1 MSLILYINGQQAD
14 LAPGT
19 VIAQTRQVND
29 LNSLENRQASYTNK
43 FSLPKTAHNTRLMGY
58 LTLAGNDSNIPYQ
71 KNECSL
77 YSASGECFVCKGWAV
92 ITDGGDSY
100 DAVIYDGI
108 VSLYKNIE
116 NKNLSDLD
124 LSAIDHIKNP
134 QTVVDSW
141 VAGSPYRYIFAD
153 YNGNHSHIAL
163 GNTPVIA
170 EMEYLVPSV
179 NVKWLWN
186 KVFEVYNN
194 NTLPT
199 GAIFDSDDFTNLW
212 MTFPKGA
219 TSGEEQETELL
230 IGSDIPITS
239 SDFYD
244 WYIYYL
250 PLPATAIEIPVDVE
264 DELSVTANRYITVN
278 TSGNYRIELSGTLRA
293 NKAVN
298 INIGINAPVVTRPS
312 GITNQA
318 VIKTAHPNN
327 GEEFSYSRVIALNA
341 GDTACV
347 FFDYGGALF
356 DFHRDGNNLN
366 LRLVRI
372 EDTVIN
378 FTQAFSDFSVRDFLN
393 EVVYRFG
400 LTLFKD
406 KYADDYS
413 CLTLAELFNSPV
425 TDWSNRFV
433 RQVSENYITGSYA
446 QRNWFTHTYN
456 DKEAS
461 YNDSF
466 FSIANENLPD
476 TKTLIKSKIYSPEYA
491 MTRFAKKFV
500 NCYKMWDKEVTQE
513 QEDVDGQTIT
523 RTVTNYKPLD
533 KRYYFMRSVY
543 DPRHFFVS
551 SAVTQQIADRN
562 GAWFENY
569 GGLSFKDVV
578 QKYYASI
585 NRITTKSRVVTA
597 ELWLSE
603 ADVSNFDFKK
613 RYYIEQLSG
622 TFLINKI
629 NNYIPGKPVQC
640 ELLRVLPEGDG

>member
-14 LAPGT
+14 LEPGT

-43 FSLPKTAHNTRLMGY
+43 FSLPKTAHNISLMGY
-58 LTLAGNDSNIPYQ
+58 LTLPGNESNIPYQ

-77 YSASGECFVCKGWAV
+77 YSASGECFVYKGQAV
-92 ITDGGDSY
+92 ITDSGDSY

-108 VSLYKNIE
+108 ISLYKNIE
-116 NKNLSDLD
+116 NKNLSDENLVT
-124 LSAIDHIKNP
+124 AVNHAKNP

-141 VAGSPYRYIFAD
+141 ASGSLYRYIFAD
-153 YNGNHSHIAL
+153 YNGKLSYSVFGSTIFAD
-163 GNTPVIA
+163 
-170 EMEYLVPSV
+170 MEYLVPSV

-186 KVFEVYNN
+186 RIFSVYNN
-194 NTLPT
+194 GEPAT

-219 TSGEEQETELL
+219 ASGEEQETELL
-230 IGSDIPITS
+230 VCNDIPINGS
-239 SDFYD
+239 PLND
-244 WYIYYL
+244 WYLYYL
-250 PLPATAIEIPVDVE
+250 PLPAGTIQMPVADAV
-264 DELSVTANRYITVN
+264 SVTGNRHIKVN

-293 NKAVN
+293 NKTVN
-298 INIGINAPVVTRPS
+298 ISIGINAPNATRPQN
-312 GITNQA
+312 ITNRSI
-318 VIKTAHPNN
+318 IKEAHPNS
-327 GEEFSYSRVIALNA
+327 GEEFNYGRIVTLNA
-341 GDTACV
+341 GDTICV
-347 FFDYGGALF
+347 FFDYNNASF
-356 DFHRDGNNLN
+356 DFHNNGKVN

-378 FTQAFSDFSVRDFLN
+378 FTDAFSDFSVRDFLN

-400 LTLFKD
+400 LTLFKN
-406 KYADDYS
+406 KYSNAYT

-425 TDWSNRFV
+425 LDWSSKFV

-466 FSIANENLPD
+466 YDIANVNLTE
-476 TKTLIKSKIYSPEYA
+476 TKTLIKSKIYSPQYT
-491 MTRFAKKFV
+491 MTPYAKKFV
-500 NCYKMWDKEVTQE
+500 NCYKMWDKEVSHE
-513 QEDVDGQTIT
+513 QEEVDGETIT
-523 RTVTNYKPLD
+523 RNVTTYKPLD
-533 KRYYFMRSVY
+533 KRYYFMRAVQDSRY
-543 DPRHFFVS
+543 FIVS
-551 SAVTQQIADRN
+551 SSVTQQDAHHS

-569 GGLSFKDVV
+569 NGLSFKDVV
-578 QKYYASI
+578 QKYYSPL
-585 NRITTKSRVVTA
+585 NRITHNSRVITA

-603 ADVSNFDFKK
+603 ADVSKFDFKK

-640 ELLRVLPEGDG
+640 ELLRVLPESER

>member
-14 LAPGT
+14 LEPGT

-43 FSLPKTAHNTRLMGY
+43 FSLPKTAHNVRLMGY
-58 LTLAGNDSNIPYQ
+58 LTLPGNESNIPYQ

-77 YSASGECFVCKGWAV
+77 YSASGECFVYKGWAM

-108 VSLYKNIE
+108 ISLYKAIE
-116 NKNLSDLD
+116 NKNLSDLE
-124 LSAIDHIKNP
+124 LSAIDHTKNP
-134 QTVVDSW
+134 QTVVNSW
-141 VAGSPYRYIFAD
+141 AATSPYRYIFAD
-153 YNGNHSHIAL
+153 YNGNHNYLAVAD
-163 GNTPVIA
+163 TPVIA

-186 KVFEVYNN
+186 KIFSVYNN
-194 NTLPT
+194 GEPAT

-230 IGSDIPITS
+230 VCNDILINGSPLNDR
-239 SDFYD
+239 YL
-244 WYIYYL
+244 YYL
-250 PLPATAIEIPVDVE
+250 PLPAGTVQMPVADAV
-264 DELSVTANRYITVN
+264 SVTGNRHIKVN

-293 NKAVN
+293 NKTVN
-298 INIGINAPVVTRPS
+298 ISIGINAPNATRPQN
-312 GITNQA
+312 ITNRSI
-318 VIKTAHPNN
+318 IKEAHPNN
-327 GEEFSYSRVIALNA
+327 GEEFNYGRTVKLNA

-347 FFDYGGALF
+347 FFDYNNASF
-356 DFHRDGNNLN
+356 DFHNNGKVN

-378 FTQAFSDFSVRDFLN
+378 FTDAFSDFSIRDFLN

-400 LTLFKD
+400 LTLFKS
-406 KYADDYS
+406 KYSNTYT
-413 CLTLAELFNSPV
+413 CLTLAELFNSQV
-425 TDWSNRFV
+425 LNWSSKFV
-433 RQVSENYITGSYA
+433 RQVSENYITGNYA

-456 DKEAS
+456 DKDAS
-461 YNDSF
+461 YDDGYYDITN
-466 FSIANENLPD
+466 AHLPES
-476 TKTLIKSKIYSPEYA
+476 KTLIKSKIYSPEYA
-491 MTRFAKKFV
+491 MTLFAKKFV
-500 NCYKMWDKEVTQE
+500 NRYKMWDKEVTQE
-513 QEDVDGQTIT
+513 QEEVNGETIT

-533 KRYYFMRSVY
+533 KRYYFMRTVY
-543 DPRHFFVS
+543 DSRLFFVTS
-551 SAVTQQIADRN
+551 MVTQQIADQR

-569 GGLSFKDVV
+569 SGLSFKDVV
-578 QKYYASI
+578 QKYYGPL
-585 NRITTKSRVVTA
+585 NRITHNSRVITA

-603 ADVSNFDFKK
+603 ADVSKFDFKK

-640 ELLRVLPEGDG
+640 EFLRVLPENER